1 MYYVYLYVI
10 AGVDETVVVTLKFS
24 KNRMAMLTCSSGV
37 ELPNDAIIAGTNGN
51 IRVGLRDQ
59 IIFKSLSE
67 IQHPLA
73 LCTFA
78 CSI

>member
-1 MYYVYLYVI
+1 MYYVYVYVI

-51 IRVGLRDQ
+51 IRV
-59 IIFKSLSE
+59 
-67 IQHPLA
+67 
-73 LCTFA
+73 
-78 CSI
+78 